1 MIIIRNLVLLRG
13 AMGAGKSTFIKKNKL
28 ERFVLS
34 ADEIRL
40 LFQTP
45 IMTESGKFAINSRND
60 GKVWKLLF
68 ELLEERMKRGEF
80 TIIDAT
86 HAKQEMISQYKN
98 LAQQYRYRVH
108 VVDFSDIPLETLLEQ
123 NKMRDE
129 HKHVPE
135 HVIMNAH
142 ERMQTEHVPKWVN
155 VIKPHEYNEAVK
167 FTSTIYE
174 EYDRIHHFGDVH
186 GSFEAL
192 MNYFKE
198 TGHSFN
204 ELTGYPVLK
213 ENELYI
219 FVGDITDRGTQN
231 AEVLNFFLSI
241 YTRRN
246 VVVLEG
252 NHEIHLWN
260 WANDEEVRSKEFIDF
275 TQPQLEKPFKYLM
288 PVDVE
293 FIDELEEKLDEDKL
307 NEYKKEV
314 RQFYRRLRQVVYYKA
329 HGKEVVVTHGGLSK
343 IPDNLMYL
351 ATEQLIKGVGD
362 YEVDID
368 NAWDNNLPYIYG
380 ECIYATG
387 GEGLKIPYALEV
399 PRKVELYQIH
409 GHRNIFRLPVQA
421 GRYSFNLEGQVE
433 FGGHLR
439 VVTLDAEGFHVHEVK
454 NNNFKIRKGNTP
466 PVVNEEEIDINQFI
480 EYLSNHSHIEEKHQG
495 GNIYS
500 YNFSRDAFKDKIWDD
515 INVKAR
521 GLFVNKNTKEIVSR
535 SYNKFFNVGERSFT
549 KINAL
554 ADNLVFPVQV
564 YNKPNGYLGIVG
576 YDSESNELVLSSKSS
591 TGGNFA
597 EWFKELFFKTFDQ
610 EKVDFIKHY
619 IRQNDLTLVFEVIL
633 PVNDP
638 HIIEY
643 TTDHLV
649 LLDAVKRQMVYE
661 KMPYNGLILLADYL
675 RVECKQLMHTFDNWT
690 DFYIWYRDVTN
701 DFSIDYNEGFVIED
715 SAGFMTKIKLPFYSF
730 WKQFRN
736 IKDLFVKRHEHTV
749 KGGRLYT
756 PLHNRVFKWMKGQD
770 PQWLKITDIITIRNA
785 YLQDQYQDL
794 S

>member
-13 AMGAGKSTFIKKNKL
+13 AMGAGKSFFIKKNKL
-28 ERFVLS
+28 EQFVLS
-34 ADEIRL
+34 ADAIRL

-45 IMTESGKFAINSRND
+45 VMTESGKFSINSRND

-86 HAKQEMISQYKN
+86 HAKQEMISQYKD
-98 LAQQYRYRVH
+98 LAQKYRYRVH
-108 VVDFSDIPLETLLEQ
+108 VVDFSDIPLETLLLQ
-123 NKMRDE
+123 NRMRDE

-135 HVIMNAH
+135 HVIMNVH

-155 VIKPHEYNEAVK
+155 VIKPEEFHDTVQFEQ
-167 FTSTIYE
+167 TIYE
-174 EYDRIHHFGDVH
+174 NYDYIHHFGDIH
-186 GSFEAL
+186 GSYEAL
-192 MNYFKE
+192 MEYFAK
-198 TGHSFN
+198 TGHAFCQD
-204 ELTGYPVLK
+204 TGYPILK

-241 YTRRN
+241 YALKN
-246 VVVLEG
+246 VVILEG

-260 WANDEEVRSKEFIDF
+260 WANDEDVRSKEFIDF
-275 TQPQLEKPFKYLM
+275 TQPQLEKPFKYLI

-307 NEYKKEV
+307 KEYKKEV
-314 RQFYRRLRQVVYYKA
+314 RQFYRRLRQVVCYKA

-343 IPDNLMYL
+343 MPDNLMYL

-387 GEGLKIPYALEV
+387 GDGLKIPYALEV
-399 PRKVELYQIH
+399 SKKVELYQIH

-421 GRYSFNLEGQVE
+421 GKYSFNLEGQVE

-439 VVTLDAEGFHVHEVK
+439 VVALDAEGFHATEVK
-454 NNNFKIRKGNTP
+454 NNNFKIRKG
-466 PVVNEEEIDINQFI
+466 VVPKHIDETDTSIDQLI
-480 EYLSNHSHIEEKHQG
+480 AYMSNHEMIEEKDLG

-500 YNFSRDAFKDKIWDD
+500 YNFTRKAFKDKVWDD

-521 GLFVNKNTKEIVSR
+521 GLFINKNTKEIVSR
-535 SYNKFFNVGERSFT
+535 SYNKFFNVNERSFT

-554 ADNLVFPVQV
+554 ADNMVFPVQV
-564 YNKPNGYLGIVG
+564 YDKPNGYLGIVG
-576 YDSESNELVLSSKSS
+576 YDSESDELVFSSKSS
-591 TGGNFA
+591 TGGEFA
-597 EWFKELFFKTFDQ
+597 GWFKELFIGQFGSVLEAIKQ
-610 EKVDFIKHY
+610 ELKDENIA
-619 IRQNDLTLVFEVIL
+619 LVFEVIK
-633 PVNDP
+633 VKEDP

-643 TTDHLV
+643 AEDKLV
-649 LLDAVKRQMVYE
+649 LLDLVKRTVKYE
-661 KMPYNGLILLADYL
+661 KLPYDDVVQFARFYGL
-675 RVECKQLMHTFDNWT
+675 EHKNLMHTFDNWT

-736 IKDLFVKRHEHTV
+736 IKDLFAKRHEHTV
-749 KGGRLYT
+749 KGGSLYT

-770 PQWLKITDIITIRNA
+770 RQWLKRTDIITIRKA
-785 YLQDQYQDL
+785 YLQEQSKEL
-794 S
+794 L

>member
-13 AMGAGKSTFIKKNKL
+13 AMGAGKSTFIKENNL
-28 ERFVLS
+28 EQFVLS

-45 IMTESGKFAINSRND
+45 VMTEEGKFAINSKHD

-86 HAKQEMISQYKN
+86 HAKQEMISQYKS

-108 VVDFSDIPLETLLEQ
+108 VVDFSDVPLETLLEQ
-123 NKMRDE
+123 NRMRDE

-142 ERMQTEHVPKWVN
+142 ERMQTERVPNWVN
-155 VIKPHEYNEAVK
+155 VIKPHEFHIAVQ
-167 FTSTIYE
+167 FAQTIYD
-174 EYDRIHHFGDVH
+174 EYDRIHHFGDIH
-186 GSFEAL
+186 GSFDAL
-192 MNYFKE
+192 MQYFKE
-198 TGHSFN
+198 TGHDFD
-204 ELTGYPVLK
+204 EFTGYPVLN

-231 AEVLNFFLSI
+231 AEVLHFFLNI
-241 YTRRN
+241 YTWRN
-246 VVVLEG
+246 VVILEG

-260 WANDEEVRSKEFIDF
+260 WANGEDVRSGEFVKY
-275 TQPQLEKPFKYLM
+275 TQPQLEARFIEADETEGEFYLS
-288 PVDVE
+288 
-293 FIDELEEKLDEDKL
+293 IDEERL

-329 HGKEVVVTHGGLSK
+329 HGKDVVVTHGGLSK
-343 IPDNLMYL
+343 LPDNLMYM

-362 YEVDID
+362 YEIDID
-368 NAWDNNLPYIYG
+368 NAWDNNLPLIPL
-380 ECIYATG
+380 YAF
-387 GEGLKIPYALEV
+387 EDPK
-399 PRKVELYQIH
+399 KVDNLYQIH

-421 GRYSFNLEGQVE
+421 GKYSFNLEGQVE

-439 VVTLDAEGFHVHEVK
+439 VVTLDADGFQTHEIK
-454 NNNFKIRKGNTP
+454 NNNFNVRKG
-466 PVVNEEEIDINQFI
+466 VVPKHIDEEDTSIDQLIA
-480 EYLSNHSHIEEKHQG
+480 YMSNHNMIEEKDLG

-500 YNFSRDAFKDKIWDD
+500 YNFTRQAFKDKVWDD

-521 GLFVNKNTKEIVSR
+521 GLFINKNTKEIVSR
-535 SYNKFFNVGERSFT
+535 SYNKFFNVNERSFT

-564 YNKPNGYLGIVG
+564 YDKPNGYLGIVG
-576 YDSESNELVLSSKSS
+576 YNSEFDELVFSSKSE
-591 TGGNFA
+591 TRGPHA
-597 EWFKELFFKTFDQ
+597 EWLKELFYNQ
-610 EKVDFIKHY
+610 VDSLGVEAIKSTM
-619 IRQNDLTLVFEVIL
+619 RTSNVCLVFEVIK
-633 PVNDP
+633 VKEDP

-643 TTDHLV
+643 AEDKLV
-649 LLDAVKRQMVYE
+649 LLDIVARQVKYYKWSYGAVKGFAMSFGFEY
-661 KMPYNGLILLADYL
+661 K
-675 RVECKQLMHTFDNWT
+675 KLMNTFDNWT

-736 IKDLFVKRHEHTV
+736 IKDLFARRHEHTV
-749 KGGRLYT
+749 KGGSLYT
-756 PLHNRVFKWMKGQD
+756 PLHNRVFKWMKVQD
-770 PQWLKITDIITIRNA
+770 PQWLKKSDIITVRNA
-785 YLQDQYQDL
+785 YLQEESL
-794 S
+794 HAGKILELV

>member
-13 AMGAGKSTFIKKNKL
+13 AMGAGKSTFIKENNL
-28 ERFVLS
+28 EQFVLS

-45 IMTESGKFAINSRND
+45 VMTEDGKFAINSKHD

-108 VVDFSDIPLETLLEQ
+108 VVDFSDVPLETLLKQ
-123 NKMRDE
+123 NRMRDE

-142 ERMQTEHVPKWVN
+142 ERMQTERVPKWVN
-155 VIKPHEYNEAVK
+155 VIKPHEYHEAIQ
-167 FTSTIYE
+167 FAQTIYE
-174 EYDRIHHFGDVH
+174 QYDRIHHFGDIH
-186 GSFEAL
+186 GSFDAL
-192 MNYFKE
+192 MDYFKE
-198 TGHSFN
+198 TGHDFD
-204 ELTGYPVLK
+204 ELTGYPVLN

-231 AEVLNFFLSI
+231 AEVLHFFLSI
-241 YTRRN
+241 YTWKN
-246 VVVLEG
+246 VAILEG

-260 WANDEEVRSKEFIDF
+260 WANGEDVRSGEFIKH
-275 TQPQLEKPFKYLM
+275 TQPQLEARFIEADETEGGFYLS
-288 PVDVE
+288 
-293 FIDELEEKLDEDKL
+293 IDEEKL

-314 RQFYRRLRQVVYYKA
+314 RQFYRRLRQVVFYKA
-329 HGKEVVVTHGGLSK
+329 HGKDVVVTHGGLSK
-343 IPDNLMYL
+343 LPDNLMYM

-362 YEVDID
+362 YEIDID
-368 NAWDNNLPYIYG
+368 NAWDKNLPVLPWALGMYG
-380 ECIYATG
+380 VEAETT
-387 GEGLKIPYALEV
+387 V
-399 PRKVELYQIH
+399 PTYQIH

-421 GRYSFNLEGQVE
+421 GKYSFNLEGQVE

-439 VVTLDAEGFHVHEVK
+439 VVTLDADGFQVHEIK
-454 NNNFKIRKGNTP
+454 NNNFNVRKG
-466 PVVNEEEIDINQFI
+466 VVPKHIDEEDTSIDQLIA
-480 EYLSNHSHIEEKHQG
+480 YMSNHEMIEEKDLG

-500 YNFSRDAFKDKIWDD
+500 YNFTRQAFKDKVWDD

-521 GLFVNKNTKEIVSR
+521 GLFINKNTKEIVSR
-535 SYNKFFNVGERSFT
+535 SYNKFFNVNERSFT

-564 YNKPNGYLGIVG
+564 YDKPNGYLGIVG
-576 YDSESNELVLSSKSS
+576 YDSESDELVFSSKST
-591 TGGNFA
+591 TGGEFA
-597 EWFKELFFKTFDQ
+597 GWFKELFISQFGSVGLEAIKQ
-610 EKVDFIKHY
+610 ELKDGNIA
-619 IRQNDLTLVFEVIL
+619 LVFEVIK
-633 PVNDP
+633 VKEDP

-643 TTDHLV
+643 PEDKLV
-649 LLDAVKRQMVYE
+649 LLDLVKRTVKYE
-661 KMPYNGLILLADYL
+661 KLPYDDVVQFARFYGLEY
-675 RVECKQLMHTFDNWT
+675 KNLMHTFDNWT

-736 IKDLFVKRHEHTV
+736 IKDLFARRHEHTV
-749 KGGRLYT
+749 KGGSLYT

-770 PQWLKITDIITIRNA
+770 PQWLKETDIITIRNA
-785 YLQDQYQDL
+785 YLQEESLHVGEIQEL
-794 S
+794 V